1 MPKLNPKIKS
11 IDDLLRISE
20 EVGGK
25 PPAPETAQADG
36 SPSPADDKNKIAYL
50 PPDRIRAFKNHPF
63 HLYEGER
70 LDDLVSSVKAN
81 GILTPAI
88 VRKTEPDENGCEYE
102 MLAGHNRQH
111 AAQLAGLAEIPCI
124 VKVDLSDE
132 DAWIYVVETNVLQ
145 RSFTDMLP
153 SEKAAVLAL
162 RYSKMFSQGKRN
174 DIVEEL
180 KKLENPDYIRENRTS
195 PLLGTKL
202 RSDAKLGNEYGLAKN
217 TVARLLRIDKLYNP
231 LKRRVDNDEIG
242 IYPAVDISYLTEAE
256 QQMIESVLS
265 ENEFKVDMKKAE
277 MLRSYAGRLN
287 DDLTYQI
294 ISGAKSKKPKSDKPQ
309 PFKLKAAVYT
319 KYFAPGTKAAEM
331 EHIID
336 EALALYFKDAEDNP
350 SA

>member
-20 EVGGK
+20 ETVNGQ
-25 PPAPETAQADG
+25 PVYSEQADNTA
-36 SPSPADDKNKIAYL
+36 SPADEKNKIVML
-50 PPDRIRAFKNHPF
+50 PPNSIRSFKNHPF

-70 LDDLVSSVKAN
+70 LDDLVASVKAN
-81 GILTPAI
+81 GILTPVI
-88 VRKTEPDENGCEYE
+88 VRKTEPDEDGCEYE

-111 AAQLAGLAEIPCI
+111 AAQLAGIAEIPCI

-180 KKLENPDYIRENRTS
+180 KKLENPQYIRENRTS
-195 PLLGTKL
+195 SQIETKC
-202 RSDAKLGNEYGLAKN
+202 RSDEKLAGEYGLSRMA
-217 TVARLLRIDKLYNP
+217 VARLLRVQKLIP
-231 LKRRVDNDEIG
+231 ALTKRMDAGEIP
-242 IYPAVDISYLTEAE
+242 IYISVEISYLSPDE
-256 QQMIESVLS
+256 QQMIEDVLS
-265 ENEFKVDMKKAE
+265 ENEYKVDLKKAE
-277 MLRSYAGRLN
+277 TLRSYIGKLTPEMA
-287 DDLTYQI
+287 DDIL
-294 ISGAKSKKPKSDKPQ
+294 SGKLFKKPKSDKPQ
-309 PFKLKAAVYT
+309 PFKLKATIYT
-319 KYFAPGTKAAEM
+319 KYFAPGTKAKEM
-331 EHIID
+331 EQIID
-336 EALALYFKDAEDNP
+336 EALALYFKDAEDSP